1 MGVSKAALPLLKR
14 ILTVEFYTSV
24 QHGITR
30 CLYSM
35 CWESILNVC
44 SDVKEVVCL
53 LFSLGREGV
62 KECGISDIGA
72 KLDEPGILA

>member
-1 MGVSKAALPLLKR
+1 MELRGVFIRCAGKA
-14 ILTVEFYTSV
+14 S
-24 QHGITR
+24 
-30 CLYSM
+30 
-35 CWESILNVC
+35 C